1 MDEKVTINKLKITMA
16 TKKMASAA
24 KKSARITAMA
34 TAMAVSMGL
43 SAEEV
48 KAAECAFADMAEEMG
63 PGAIIV
69 SMNPFD
75 GFCA

>member
-1 MDEKVTINKLKITMA
+1 MK

-24 KKSARITAMA
+24 KKSARIVSMA

-43 SAEEV
+43 TADEV
-48 KAAECAFADMAEEMG
+48 KAAECAFADMADDMG

-75 GFCA
+75 GLIA

>member
-1 MDEKVTINKLKITMA
+1 MA

-24 KKSARITAMA
+24 KKSAKIVSMA
-34 TAMAVSMGL
+34 TAMAVASFGL
-43 SAEEV
+43 SGDDV
-48 KAAECAFADMAEEMG
+48 RAAQAAFADMAEDMG

-75 GFCA
+75 GIIA

>member
-1 MDEKVTINKLKITMA
+1 MA

-24 KKSARITAMA
+24 KKSARIVSMA

-43 SAEEV
+43 SADEV
-48 KAAECAFADMAEEMG
+48 KAAECAFADMADDMG

-75 GFCA
+75 GLIA

>member
-1 MDEKVTINKLKITMA
+1 MA
-16 TKKMASAA
+16 TKKMARAA
-24 KKSARITAMA
+24 KKSARIVSMA

-43 SAEEV
+43 TADEV
-48 KAAECAFADMAEEMG
+48 KAAECAFADMADDMG

-75 GFCA
+75 GLIA

>member
-1 MDEKVTINKLKITMA
+1 MA
-16 TKKMASAA
+16 TKKMARAA
-24 KKSARITAMA
+24 KKSARIVSMA

-43 SAEEV
+43 TADEV

-75 GFCA
+75 GLIA